1 MRVITYSD
9 TVLVPLSLFLTVGYH
24 AYLWHSIKRK
34 PSVTTIGH
42 DVQKRKAWFLA
53 LKEGDEKAGML
64 AVQSTRNTLMVTILT
79 ASIAILINLAL
90 AALTNNA
97 YDAAHL
103 FGSTLF
109 GSKSPKIF
117 ALKYGSACFFSS
129 FSFLCSSMAVGY
141 LIDANFLINATPGD
155 GTFSSSPYT
164 QVVFERGFLLALFGN
179 RLLCMTFPLLM
190 WMFGP
195 VPVALSSGALVWG
208 LYELDF
214 ARRSPLYADK
224 NRA

>member
-24 AYLWHSIKRK
+24 AYLWHSIRRK
-34 PSVTTIGH
+34 PSITTIGH
-42 DVQKRKAWFLA
+42 DAQKRKAWFLA
-53 LKEGDEKAGML
+53 LKEGNEKAGML

-97 YDAAHL
+97 YGADHL
-103 FGSTLF
+103 FSSALF

-117 ALKYGSACFFSS
+117 ALKYGSASFFSS

-141 LIDANFLINATPGD
+141 LIDANFLINAANDD

-164 QVVFERGFLLALFGN
+164 QTVFERGFLLALFGN
-179 RLLCMTFPLLM
+179 RLLCVTFPLLM

-195 VPVALSSGALVWG
+195 VPVALSSGALVWV

-214 ARRSPLYADK
+214 AQRPLHYTNK

>member
-1 MRVITYSD
+1 MRVIAYLD

-24 AYLWHSIKRK
+24 AYLWHNIKHK
-34 PSVTTIGH
+34 PSITTIGH
-42 DVQKRKAWFLA
+42 DAQKRKAWLLA

-79 ASIAILINLAL
+79 ATIAILINLAL

-97 YDAAHL
+97 YSADHL
-103 FGSTLF
+103 FSSAFF

-117 ALKYGSACFFSS
+117 ALKYGSASFFSS
-129 FSFLCSSMAVGY
+129 LSFLCSSMAVGY
-141 LIDANFLINATPGD
+141 LIDMNYLVNAATSD
-155 GTFSSSPYT
+155 GTVSSSMYT
-164 QVVFERGFLLALFGN
+164 QLVFERGFLLALFGN
-179 RLLCMTFPLLM
+179 RLLCVTFPLLM

-195 VPVALSSGALVWG
+195 VLVALSTGALVWG

-214 ARRSPLYADK
+214 ARRSLHHTGK
-224 NRA
+224 TRA